1 MKSGPDSPAAKPATA
16 RAGPAGRP
24 ASQSQTM
31 LATSPDAGR
40 VRRRPSAQVASPSD
54 RARAR
59 TDKKN
64 RGQRVDSAA
73 GRDRSVE
80 GSKRRHPASLSP
92 LSCPV
97 GVRAEKAGEILYS
110 TRPGGK
116 ETAASSSPVSLLRL
130 QIPVL
135 KDSQFLGPRP
145 LLARLCLSIVACSR
159 GDCKNSIF
167 WFARLPDFLLSVSCR
182 GAIFSPTCVPRF
194 RLARLARHFPAT
206 SFRSL
211 RHLSSGPR

>member
-1 MKSGPDSPAAKPATA
+1 
-16 RAGPAGRP
+16 
-24 ASQSQTM
+24 
-31 LATSPDAGR
+31 
-40 VRRRPSAQVASPSD
+40 
-54 RARAR
+54 
-59 TDKKN
+59 
-64 RGQRVDSAA
+64 VDSAA

-97 GVRAEKAGEILYS
+97 GALAEKAGENTLLV
-110 TRPGGK
+110 PGRK

-182 GAIFSPTCVPRF
+182 GAIFSPTCVQGGF

-206 SFRSL
+206 SLRSL
-211 RHLSSGPR
+211 RDEGAPSFQRPPLTRAGIPSSFFRAAPGWRGGSADAFVVCCVNGRRFLVHRERSLMPVSSWEQVPSGWTATAATF